1 MFERYRRVLTYNP
14 PGPTIASTVSG
25 LGTIPISI
33 TLPFFGAVGDRYI
46 PTPSQILSTPK
57 AGAFYRLK
65 KGETWW
71 GVSKTAYGQANV
83 KKGLFLINDSTW
95 NDHIERKK
103 KNWEAYNVEGLQ
115 ATPDYSADN
124 PHAGKG
130 SGNDYPTAWIPPMS
144 GEEPEAVFITV
155 PTPVQPTPETPAPI
169 TYQGP
174 PGPEGKQGPPGP
186 QGPPGA
192 TGKQGPPGAT
202 GQQGPPGTTGQQG
215 PPGATGQQGLPG
227 ATGKQGRPPTDAEIA
242 AEVTKYMLAHPV
254 APGQT
259 VQGPPGATGKQGP
272 PGATGKQG
280 PPGTTGQQGPPGPIG
295 QQGPPGPQGPPGAM
309 GPPGPAVAAAVGGGE
324 ENLMWAPVM
333 AALLVTL

>member
-1 MFERYRRVLTYNP
+1 MAVLRVFPPPPQFMSRRRARRGMIGRYQRVLTYP
-14 PGPTIASTVSG
+14 PSSSSMSG
-25 LGTIPISI
+25 FGTIPISI
-33 TLPFFGAVGDRYI
+33 TLPFFGAEDTRYI
-46 PTPSQILSTPK
+46 PVPSQILSTPK
-57 AGAFYRLK
+57 PGAFYRLK

-83 KKGLFLINDSTW
+83 KTGLFLMNDSTW
-95 NDHIERKK
+95 NDHIERKT
-103 KNWEAYNVEGLQ
+103 KNWEAYGVKGLQ
-115 ATPDYSADN
+115 ATPDYSAAN

-130 SGNDYPTAWIPPMS
+130 SGHDYPTAWIPPMS

-174 PGPEGKQGPPGP
+174 PGP

-202 GQQGPPGTTGQQG
+202 GKQG
-215 PPGATGQQGLPG
+215 PPGATGKQGPPG

-254 APGQT
+254 ASGQT

-280 PPGTTGQQGPPGPIG
+280 PPGATG
-295 QQGPPGPQGPPGAM
+295 QQGPPGPQGPPGEM
-309 GPPGPAVAAAVGGGE
+309 GPPGPGAPPPGGE
-324 ENLMWAPVM
+324 DRLMWAPVM